1 MASIYPAILRRRYKG
16 ELYKSCLALA
26 ISQLHALLA
35 VAHDEGLLCTSLL
48 IGLLLE
54 NARMTD
60 VVQGPAHAVLH
71 ARTHDKCQALT
82 YCLI

>member
-16 ELYKSCLALA
+16 EVYKSCHALA

-35 VAHDEGLLCTSLL
+35 VAHHEGLFCAALL

-54 NARMTD
+54 HARMTD
-60 VVQGPAHAVLH
+60 VMQGPCSVACTHAL
-71 ARTHDKCQALT
+71 K
-82 YCLI
+82 

>member
-1 MASIYPAILRRRYKG
+1 MKIASIYPAILRRRYKG

-35 VAHDEGLLCTSLL
+35 VAHHEGLFCAALL

-60 VVQGPAHAVLH
+60 VMQGPCSVACTHAL
-71 ARTHDKCQALT
+71 K
-82 YCLI
+82 